1 MRGHIGPNLGDH
13 GIRRQMQLT
22 RHSRFGCYTSP
33 VLLLDPLHKDRR
45 RTAESGTKVS
55 TASWRQWEDSVVPA
69 HLIKLGQQT
78 LATVTTN
85 VAGGAPFV
93 RCQLLASEFYE
104 ALKRELRA
112 TAEMGVVER
121 TIVVAAANLC
131 CHAATASITPDMMLA
146 ELRRALDLLQAKSC
160 EPPPSQ
166 PRRRPILCVIEGGL
180 SKAG

>member
-1 MRGHIGPNLGDH
+1 
-13 GIRRQMQLT
+13 
-22 RHSRFGCYTSP
+22 
-33 VLLLDPLHKDRR
+33 
-45 RTAESGTKVS
+45 
-55 TASWRQWEDSVVPA
+55 
-69 HLIKLGQQT
+69 LIKLGQQT
-78 LATVTTN
+78 LATVATN
-85 VAGGAPFV
+85 VAGGAPLV

-131 CHAATASITPDMMLA
+131 CHAAIASITPDIMLA

>member
-1 MRGHIGPNLGDH
+1 
-13 GIRRQMQLT
+13 
-22 RHSRFGCYTSP
+22 
-33 VLLLDPLHKDRR
+33 
-45 RTAESGTKVS
+45 
-55 TASWRQWEDSVVPA
+55 VVPA

-85 VAGGAPFV
+85 VAGGAPVV

-131 CHAATASITPDMMLA
+131 CHAATASITPDIMVA
-146 ELRRALDLLQAKSC
+146 DLRRALDLLQAKISPC

>member
-1 MRGHIGPNLGDH
+1 M
-13 GIRRQMQLT
+13 
-22 RHSRFGCYTSP
+22 
-33 VLLLDPLHKDRR
+33 
-45 RTAESGTKVS
+45 
-55 TASWRQWEDSVVPA
+55 VPA

-85 VAGGAPFV
+85 VAGGAPVV

-131 CHAATASITPDMMLA
+131 CHAATASITPDIMVA
-146 ELRRALDLLQAKSC
+146 DLRRALDLLQAKISAC
-160 EPPPSQ
+160 EPPRRSQGDGLYCVSSRAVFRKRASWPSSLFRLGCSDFSAV
-166 PRRRPILCVIEGGL
+166 PRRVGDAFPFEGQL
-180 SKAG
+180 EART

>member
-1 MRGHIGPNLGDH
+1 M
-13 GIRRQMQLT
+13 
-22 RHSRFGCYTSP
+22 
-33 VLLLDPLHKDRR
+33 
-45 RTAESGTKVS
+45 
-55 TASWRQWEDSVVPA
+55 VPA

-85 VAGGAPFV
+85 VAGGAPLV

-121 TIVVAAANLC
+121 TMVVAAANRC
-131 CHAATASITPDMMLA
+131 CHAATVSITADMMLA
-146 ELRRALDLLQAKSC
+146 ELRRAIDLLQASISPC
-160 EPPPSQ
+160 DQPSAP
-166 PRRRPILCVIEGGL
+166 PRRRPIFCVIEGGL